1 MKPGCPIAS
10 PEIAVDQEDDG
21 ALLFNPESGEVQ
33 ILNTTGAFLFR
44 LLDGS
49 HSREDLV
56 GCVMRE
62 YDIGNRE
69 AAEKDVDEFLGT
81 LKDKRLVGDAA

>member
-1 MKPGCPIAS
+1 MKPGCPIAN
-10 PEIAVDQEDDG
+10 PEIAVDQKDDG
-21 ALLFNPESGEVQ
+21 ALLFNSEGGQVH
-33 ILNTTGAFLFR
+33 ILNTTGADLFG

-56 GCVMRE
+56 ECLMHQ

-69 AAEKDVDEFLGT
+69 AAEKDVDEFLT
-81 LKDKRLVGDAA
+81 ALKGKSLVGDAA

>member
-1 MKPGCPIAS
+1 
-10 PEIAVDQEDDG
+10 
-21 ALLFNPESGEVQ
+21 
-33 ILNTTGAFLFR
+33 
-44 LLDGS
+44 
-49 HSREDLV
+49 
-56 GCVMRE
+56 MRQ